1 MQPSY
6 SRHLPT
12 PLAGAVVYCRF
23 RSGYSGGGR
32 AGISPASLTYQ
43 QTFQTLTEEKFDVKQ
58 VFPVECFFDR
68 LAKPARLDS
77 IGSFVYVPRHS
88 VKGKPV
94 KIRRCPATVKG
105 DDDPTSHCE
114 SGKADPRMNPKPGNL
129 PSVSKQFAFRGEG
142 GSAFCARSRFE
153 FRDSISQ

>member
-1 MQPSY
+1 MQLAY

-58 VFPVECFFDR
+58 VFPGRVLFR
-68 LAKPARLDS
+68 SA
-77 IGSFVYVPRHS
+77 
-88 VKGKPV
+88 
-94 KIRRCPATVKG
+94 
-105 DDDPTSHCE
+105 
-114 SGKADPRMNPKPGNL
+114 GKASSP
-129 PSVSKQFAFRGEG
+129 
-142 GSAFCARSRFE
+142 
-153 FRDSISQ
+153 